1 MIDLDKIKV
10 LLVEKPS
17 EDRDLV
23 SETLSK
29 VDYITLIG
37 EADNAEEANYFL
49 NDNYPNVIIIG
60 TNLDLDRHSL
70 AESLSKEFD
79 DIAIIMVERELKEDT
94 MYKAIFAGAKDVI
107 ISPFT
112 SSKLVDSI
120 YRAAQLVKERAI
132 IHRDAPTRQRRRSG
146 RGHVITVFS
155 TKGGVGKTFVSTNLA
170 ISLAKDSEKRVCLVD
185 LDLDFGNTVLALNM
199 VPRFTILDIVDD
211 IRNIDQDIIESYLI
225 PHESGIKV
233 LPANAKPQINEFVNA
248 EHIDII
254 LRALQGAF
262 DYVVV
267 DMPARFYE
275 PVNPAFQA
283 ADILLMVTTPEI
295 SAVRNIKSS
304 ILTLQEL
311 NFPKSKIK
319 VVLNKADTS
328 GQIKSKDVESTL
340 NQELYSVIDA
350 DYKQAMLSLNNGIPL
365 TVSKPKS
372 PLGKSFPSLAKIINS
387 EFKEIGSR

>member
-1 MIDLDKIKV
+1 MGMDKIKV
-10 LLVEKPS
+10 LLVERS
-17 EDRDLV
+17 SSDRELI

-29 VDYITLIG
+29 VDYINLIG

-49 NDNYPNVIIIG
+49 NDSYPNVIIIG
-60 TNLDLDRHSL
+60 MNLELDRHSL
-70 AESLSKEFD
+70 AQSISNEYP
-79 DIAIIMVERELKEDT
+79 DIAIIMIENELKEDT
-94 MYKAIFAGAKDVI
+94 MYKALFAGAKDVI

-120 YRAAQLVKERAI
+120 YRAAQLVKEKNVV
-132 IHRDAPTRQRRRSG
+132 HRDTTTKPRRKSS

-170 ISLAKDSEKRVCLVD
+170 ISLAKDTDKRVCLVD

-233 LPANAKPQINEFVNA
+233 LPANPRPQINEFINA
-248 EHIDII
+248 DHIEII
-254 LRALQGAF
+254 LRSLQGAF
-262 DYVVV
+262 DYIVI

-275 PVNPAFQA
+275 PVNPAFQV
-283 ADILLMVTTPEI
+283 ADVLLMVTTPEI
-295 SAVRNIKSS
+295 SAVRNIKAS
-304 ILTLQEL
+304 IQTLQEL

-319 VVLNKADTS
+319 VVLNKADSS

-340 NQELYSVIDA
+340 NQSLYGVIDA
-350 DYKQAMLSLNNGIPL
+350 DYKQAMLSLNNGIPV
-365 TVSKPKS
+365 TIGKPKS
-372 PLGKSFPSLAKIINS
+372 SISKSFNALAKKINS
-387 EFKEIGSR
+387 EFVENGVK

>member
-1 MIDLDKIKV
+1 MDKIKV
-10 LLVEKPS
+10 LLVEKES
-17 EDRDLV
+17 SDRELV

-29 VDYITLIG
+29 VDYINLVG
-37 EADNAEEANYFL
+37 EADNAEEANYFI
-49 NDNYPNVIIIG
+49 NDNYPNVILIG
-60 TNLDLDRHSL
+60 MNLDLDRHIL
-70 AESLSKEFD
+70 AETLSNEFP
-79 DIAIIMVERELKEDT
+79 DIAIIMIENELKEDT

-120 YRAAQLVKERAI
+120 YRAAQLVKEKAP
-132 IHRDAPTRQRRRSG
+132 IHRDTQVKQRRRSG

-170 ISLAKDSEKRVCLVD
+170 ISLAKDTDKRVCLVD

-199 VPRFTILDIVDD
+199 VPKFTILDIVDD

-233 LPANAKPQINEFVNA
+233 LPANARPQINEFINSD
-248 EHIDII
+248 HIEVI

-262 DYVVV
+262 DYIVV

-283 ADILLMVTTPEI
+283 ADILLMITTPEI
-295 SAVRNIKSS
+295 SAVRNIKAS
-304 ILTLQEL
+304 IQTLHEL

-319 VVLNKADTS
+319 VVLNKADSS

-340 NQELYSVIDA
+340 NQSLYSVIDA
-350 DYKQAMLSLNNGIPL
+350 DYKQAMLSLNNGIPV
-365 TVSKPKS
+365 TISKPKGS
-372 PLGKSFPSLAKIINS
+372 IGKSFSTLAKKIDS
-387 EFKEIGSR
+387 EFKENGMK

>member
-1 MIDLDKIKV
+1 VDKIKV
-10 LLVEKPS
+10 LLVERES
-17 EDRDLV
+17 EDRELV

-29 VDYITLIG
+29 LDYINLVG
-37 EADNAEEANYFL
+37 EAVNIEEANFYI
-49 NDNYPNVIIIG
+49 NDSFPNVILIG
-60 TNLDLDRHSL
+60 SNVDFDRHSL
-70 AESLSKEFD
+70 AESISKEFD
-79 DIAIIMVERELKEDT
+79 DIAIIMIEKELREDT

-120 YRAAQLVKERAI
+120 YRAAQLVKEKNI
-132 IHRDAPTRQRRRSG
+132 VHRDSLPKVRRKSS

-155 TKGGVGKTFVSTNLA
+155 TKGGVGKTFIATNLA
-170 ISLAKDSEKRVCLVD
+170 ISLAKDTEKRVCLVD
-185 LDLDFGNTVLALNM
+185 LDLDFGNTVLALNI

-211 IRNIDQDIIESYLI
+211 IRNIDQDLIESYLI

-233 LPANAKPQINEFVNA
+233 LPANAKPQMNEFVNA
-248 EHIDII
+248 EHIDVI

-283 ADILLMVTTPEI
+283 ADILLMITTPEV
-295 SAVRNIKSS
+295 STVRNIKSS
-304 ILTLQEL
+304 IMTLHEL

-319 VVLNKADTS
+319 IILNKADTS

-340 NQELYSVIDA
+340 NQSLYSVIDA
-350 DYKQAMLSLNNGIPL
+350 DYKQAMLSLNNGTPIVL
-365 TVSKPKS
+365 SKPKS
-372 PLGKSFPSLAKIINS
+372 SISKSFDSLAKKINQ
-387 EFKEIGSR
+387 EFKDNDRK

>member
-1 MIDLDKIKV
+1 MDKIKV
-10 LLVEKPS
+10 LLIEKSS
-17 EDRDLV
+17 EDRNLI

-29 VDYITLIG
+29 VDYMTLVG
-37 EADNAEEANYFL
+37 EAENPEEANYFI

-60 TNLDLDRHSL
+60 TNLDLDRHTFAQSI
-70 AESLSKEFD
+70 STEFP
-79 DIAIIMVERELKEDT
+79 DIAVIMIENELKEDT

-120 YRAAQLVKERAI
+120 YRVAELVKEKNLV
-132 IHRDAPTRQRRRSG
+132 HRDAPVKQRRRAS

-155 TKGGVGKTFVSTNLA
+155 TKGGVGKTFISTNLA
-170 ISLAKDSEKRVCLVD
+170 VSLAKDSEKRVCLVD

-199 VPRFTILDIVDD
+199 VPKFTILDIVDD

-233 LPANAKPQINEFVNA
+233 LPANPRPQINEFINS
-248 EHIDII
+248 EHIEII

-262 DYVVV
+262 DYIVV

-275 PVNPAFQA
+275 PVNPAFQV
-283 ADILLMVTTPEI
+283 ADILLMITTPEI
-295 SAVRNIKSS
+295 SAVRNIKAS
-304 ILTLQEL
+304 IQTLHEL

-319 VVLNKADTS
+319 VVLNKADSS

-340 NQELYSVIDA
+340 NQSLYSVIEA
-350 DYKQAMLSLNNGIPL
+350 DYKQAMLSLNSGIPV

-372 PLGKSFPSLAKIINS
+372 PISKAFGILANKIYS
-387 EFKEIGSR
+387 EFKENGVK

>member
-1 MIDLDKIKV
+1 MDKIKV
-10 LLVEKPS
+10 ILVDMPNK
-17 EDRDLV
+17 DRDLV
-23 SETLSK
+23 TETLSK
-29 VDYITLIG
+29 IDYISLVG
-37 EADNAEEANYFL
+37 EAETAEEANYYIG
-49 NDNYPNVIIIG
+49 DNYPNVVIIG
-60 TNLDLDRHSL
+60 SHVNFDRYSL
-70 AESLSKEFD
+70 AESLSKEYP
-79 DIAIIMVERELKEDT
+79 DIAIIMIENQLKEDT
-94 MYKAIFAGAKDVI
+94 MYKSIFAGAKDVI

-120 YRAAQLVKERAI
+120 FRTSQLVKEKNI
-132 IHRDAPTRQRRRSG
+132 VHRDNTVKSRRRSG

-155 TKGGVGKTFVSTNLA
+155 TKGGVGKTFISTNLA
-170 ISLAKDSEKRVCLVD
+170 IALAKDSDKRVCLVD
-185 LDLDFGNTVLALNM
+185 LDLDFGNTVLALNI

-211 IRNIDQDIIESYLI
+211 IRNIDQDLIESYLI

-233 LPANAKPQINEFVNA
+233 LPANARPQINEFINA
-248 EHIDII
+248 DHIDII

-283 ADILLMVTTPEI
+283 ADILLMITTPEI
-295 SAVRNIKSS
+295 STVRNVKAS
-304 ILTLQEL
+304 ILTLHEL

-340 NQELYSVIDA
+340 NQSLYSTINA
-350 DYKQAMLSLNNGIPL
+350 DYKLAMLSLNNGNPIVL
-365 TVSKPKS
+365 SKPKS
-372 PLGKSFPSLAKIINS
+372 SISKSIVSLAKKINN
-387 EFKEIGSR
+387 EFKENGMK